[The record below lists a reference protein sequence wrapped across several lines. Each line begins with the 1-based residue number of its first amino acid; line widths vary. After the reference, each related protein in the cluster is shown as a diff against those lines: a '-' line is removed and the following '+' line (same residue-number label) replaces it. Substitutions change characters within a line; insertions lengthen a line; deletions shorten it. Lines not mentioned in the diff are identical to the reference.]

1 MATRTAKDTYTPLL
15 SEVLKK
21 VHNAKTKD
29 KKVDILKEY
38 DSDPLRM
45 VIKSSFDP
53 NIKWQIPEGDVP
65 YKPNEA
71 EEGTEHT
78 LLSKEA
84 RKLYNFIE
92 GGNASLPR
100 FKKEQM
106 FVQMLEGLHASEAE
120 LLCAAKDKRLHQVY
134 KGLSDNVVKEAFG
147 WTDNYTRG

>member
-1 MATRTAKDTYTPLL
+1 MATRAKNDTYTPLL

-29 KKVDILKEY
+29 KKVEILKEY
-38 DSDPLRM
+38 DSEPLRM
-45 VIKSSFDP
+45 IIKSSFDP

-65 YKPNEA
+65 FKRNTA

-78 LLSKEA
+78 LLMKEA

-92 GGNASLPR
+92 GGNAELPR
-100 FKKEQM
+100 FKKETM
-106 FVQMLEGLHASEAE
+106 FIQMLEGLHEAE
-120 LLCAAKDKRLHQVY
+120 ADLLVSAKDKKLHQVY